1 MVKINP
7 VRKKLSQHFKPT
19 KPSNSK
25 KRGFSNGVK
34 AKIPQKM
41 KWLFW
46 SYNIDSIDLRDDK
59 DYIITQVL
67 NHGNWQDLKWLFRA
81 YSQKEIKEVVK
92 NPGRG
97 VWFEKVLN
105 FWSTLFNI
113 RFKKDIQRKA
123 IFNINPTF

>member
-1 MVKINP
+1 MVKI
-7 VRKKLSQHFKPT
+7 
-19 KPSNSK
+19 
-25 KRGFSNGVK
+25 K